1 MTLLENLFRSVRESS
16 SNSTEKAEGES
27 FELLLALLAEARAEI
42 GRADQKAAILLAAIG
57 VAAGAVIGGSL
68 GGRWGP
74 GSIPDAVEW
83 LWWAGVGLCSLAV
96 LCLGRAIYP
105 RSASM
110 AVRVAPT
117 RAYLRDFTERA
128 ISGIERR
135 GLSGEAREN
144 LDLLGGQVR
153 RLGVIVDMKYTL
165 IRRGML
171 VLLGALFCCVG
182 SVVVGWLLSA

>member
-1 MTLLENLFRSVRESS
+1 MTLLEKLFGSVRGPGSD
-16 SNSTEKAEGES
+16 STEKAEGES

-57 VAAGAVIGGSL
+57 VAAGAAIGGSL
-68 GGRWGP
+68 GGKWGP

-83 LWWAGVGLCSLAV
+83 LRGPGWDCV
-96 LCLGRAIYP
+96 LSPSSVWPAIYP

-110 AVRVAPT
+110 AARVAPT

-144 LDLLGGQVR
+144 IDLLGGRFARWVSSS
-153 RLGVIVDMKYTL
+153 I
-165 IRRGML
+165 
-171 VLLGALFCCVG
+171 
-182 SVVVGWLLSA
+182 